1 MASRRGYLTIE
12 ELEEYADITVTNDT
26 EAYDQ
31 ISQAEEIIDAYVGPQ
46 QKAIDL
52 IYEGE
57 VSSVSGTTIF
67 DIGSGTSLEVTDDFY
82 KGAEIEIIGGTG
94 AGQRRTISASSKTNK
109 SITVSTAFSPAP
121 DTTSVFRIYQLGKF
135 PRAVDSGLNRASTR
149 YYRSI
154 PEAVR
159 RAVAA
164 QVEFMMAKGAGYF
177 TGDADKQSESFL
189 NYSYSL
195 AESATSLSDIA
206 KLVAPKARTL
216 LRGITNRRGQ
226 MHMGDRYVR
235 KYPV

>member
-1 MASRRGYLTIE
+1 MASRRGYLTTD
-12 ELEEYADITVTNDT
+12 ELEEYADITVTNED

-46 QKAIDL
+46 QKALHL

-57 VSSVSGTTIF
+57 VSSVSGLTVF
-67 DIGSGTSLEVTDDFY
+67 DTGSGTSLGLTDDYF

-94 AGQRRTISASSKTNK
+94 IGQRRIIASSSKDNK
-109 SITVSTAFSPAP
+109 SVTVSEAFTTAP

-135 PRAVDSGLNRASTR
+135 PRSVDIHTNRSGTK
-149 YYRSI
+149 YYRYI

-164 QVEFMMAKGAGYF
+164 QVEFMMARGTDFF
-177 TGDADKQSESFL
+177 TGDPDMEAETFL
-189 NYSYSL
+189 NYSYRRQQG
-195 AESATSLSDIA
+195 ATAGTLDKI
-206 KLVAPKARTL
+206 VAPKAKAL
-216 LRGITNRRGQ
+216 LRGIMNRKGQ
-226 MHMGDRYVR
+226 MLLGDRYVR